1 MNGGARAEREHRQ
14 VNRSRRSTR
23 EVFFLVFVLF
33 DILFLSNGF
42 AIENLGDIGAESAL
56 SRHPKLDHHLPLN
69 QHFRQVNRLT

>member
-1 MNGGARAEREHRQ
+1 MNGGAASSAERRQ

-33 DILFLSNGF
+33 DILVLSDGF
-42 AIENLGDIGAESAL
+42 AIENPWRRRAVSAP

-69 QHFRQVNRLT
+69 EDLRQVNRLT

>member
-33 DILFLSNGF
+33 DILFLSDGF
-42 AIENLGDIGAESAL
+42 AIENPWRRRAVSAP

-69 QHFRQVNRLT
+69 EHLRQVNRLT